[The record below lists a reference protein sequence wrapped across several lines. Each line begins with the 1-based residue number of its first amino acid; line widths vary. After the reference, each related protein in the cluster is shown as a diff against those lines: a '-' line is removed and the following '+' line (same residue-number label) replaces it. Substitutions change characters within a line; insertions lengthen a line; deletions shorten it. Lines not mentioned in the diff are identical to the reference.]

1 MKILVIGSGGR
12 EHSLVWKLAQSRE
25 VTKVYAALGNGGI
38 SETAECFNIN
48 PADFKAL
55 IDLVRRERIDLTVVG
70 PELPLVEGIVDEFE
84 KNGLRIFGPHREAAQ
99 LEGSKVFCKELLQKY
114 KIPTADGEVFSD
126 MEDAK
131 NFLGKCKFPRVVKAD
146 GLAAGKGVMICKTEE
161 EGCEAV
167 EKIMGRKIF
176 GEAGERI
183 IIEEFLKGEEAS
195 FLIFTDGEE
204 IVPLLSSQD
213 HKAIYDGDKG
223 PNTGGM
229 GAYSPAPVVDAQ
241 VRERI
246 MREIIHPVVRAM
258 RKEGKRYC
266 GVLYAGLMI
275 TEDGLKV
282 LEFNVRFGDPETQA
296 ILPLL
301 KTDLIIPLNAC
312 IDGKLGE
319 VRLDW
324 SEGASSV
331 CVVLA
336 SQGYPGKYEKGKEIS
351 GLEKVSQDEG
361 IYIFHAGTLKKDA
374 AFTTNGG
381 RVLGVTGVGNSI
393 QKAIDNAYEAVR
405 KIHFDGVYYRKDIG
419 FRALD
424 RGDGS

>member
-1 MKILVIGSGGR
+1 MKLLVIGSGGR

-25 VTKVYAALGNGGI
+25 VTKIYAAPGNGGI
-38 SETAECFNIN
+38 SETAECFEIN

-55 IDLVRRERIDLTVVG
+55 TDLVRREGIDLTVVG
-70 PELPLVEGIVDEFE
+70 PEVPLVEGIVDEFE

-99 LEGSKVFCKELLQKY
+99 LEGSKIFCKELLWKY
-114 KIPTADGEVFSD
+114 KIPTGDGEVFSD

-131 NFLGKCKFPRVVKAD
+131 NFLKKCEFPKVVKAD

-161 EGCEAV
+161 EGREAV
-167 EKIMGRKIF
+167 ENIMGRKIF
-176 GEAGERI
+176 GKAGERI
-183 IIEEFLKGEEAS
+183 LIEDFLKGEEAS
-195 FLIFTDGEE
+195 FLIFTDGEK
-204 IVPLLSSQD
+204 IVPLLSSRD
-213 HKAIYDGDKG
+213 HKTIYDGDKG

-241 VRERI
+241 ITERI
-246 MREIIHPVVRAM
+246 MKEVIQPVIRAM
-258 RKEGKRYC
+258 SEEGKKYC
-266 GVLYAGLMI
+266 GVLYAGMMI
-275 TEDGLKV
+275 TEDGPKV

-301 KTDLIIPLNAC
+301 KTDLIVPLNAC
-312 IDGKLGE
+312 IDGKLEG

-324 SEGASSV
+324 SEGASV
-331 CVVLA
+331 CVVLT

-351 GLEKVSQDEG
+351 GLEKFSQDG
-361 IYIFHAGTLKKDA
+361 RIHIFHAGTLKKTT

-393 QKAIDNAYEAVR
+393 KEAIDNAYSAVG

-419 FRALD
+419 FRALN
-424 RGDGS
+424 RAGDIS